1 MTEETMSAIKRMH
14 RQNSEGV
21 TIKIKTFGEGYLPE
35 KIVQGDWIDL
45 RARGEYT
52 IKKGDIQLIKLGVAM
67 ELPSGYEAIIAPR
80 SSMTK
85 NFGIT
90 CANSFGVIDHSYCGD
105 RDEWGLFTLAVRD
118 TIIHDKDR
126 ICQFRIQK
134 NQPLIRFEEVE
145 SLGNPDR
152 GGWGSTGK
160 R

>member
-45 RARGEYT
+45 RARGEYI

-67 ELPSGYEAIIAPR
+67 ELPAGYEAVLAPR
-80 SSMTK
+80 SSMAK
-85 NFGIT
+85 NFGIM

-105 RDEWGLFTLAVRD
+105 HDEWGMFVFAIRD
-118 TIIHDKDR
+118 TIIKDGDR
-126 ICQFRIQK
+126 ICQFRIQR
-134 NQPLIRFEEVE
+134 NQPKIEFEEVE

-152 GGWGSTGK
+152 NGFGSTGK

>member
-67 ELPSGYEAIIAPR
+67 ELPAGYEAVLAPR
-80 SSMTK
+80 SSMAK
-85 NFGIT
+85 NFGIM

-105 RDEWGLFTLAVRD
+105 HDEWGMFVFAIRD
-118 TIIHDKDR
+118 TIIKDGDR
-126 ICQFRIQK
+126 ICQFRIQR
-134 NQPLIRFEEVE
+134 NQPTIKFEEVE

-152 GGWGSTGK
+152 NGFGSTG
-160 R
+160 RR